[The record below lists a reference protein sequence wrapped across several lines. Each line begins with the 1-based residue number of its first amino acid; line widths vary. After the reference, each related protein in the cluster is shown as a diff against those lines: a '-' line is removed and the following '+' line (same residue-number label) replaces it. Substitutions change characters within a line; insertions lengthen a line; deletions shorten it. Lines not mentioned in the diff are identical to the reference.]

1 MGPSALPV
9 QAICGLTSIT
19 TQREKA
25 EMTTK
30 LMKAAAMLIAVA
42 GSVFVLGGG
51 VAKADCQ
58 TDCYDSGNTGEHCV
72 TTCN

>member
-1 MGPSALPV
+1 MGPSALAV
-9 QAICGLTSIT
+9 QAICGLTSVIS
-19 TQREKA
+19 QREKS

-30 LMKAAAMLIAVA
+30 VIKAAGMLIAVA
-42 GSVFVLGGG
+42 GAVFVLGGG